1 MNILSGKERS
11 FTLLIVVSMLVSFAL
26 SYLGAV
32 DSLATYKWVNRA
44 ILLFFVISLWGLRS
58 SIKKFQDEIY
68 LIFLG
73 VSMLRLM
80 FYLGTVAII
89 LIKFPAM
96 KDTLAI
102 AILSGGF
109 VALSV
114 IEIVDLLRN
123 LRQI

>member
-1 MNILSGKERS
+1 
-11 FTLLIVVSMLVSFAL
+11 MLVSFAL
-26 SYLGAV
+26 SYLGEV
-32 DSLATYKWVNRA
+32 DSMVLYKRISYGV
-44 ILLFFVISLWGLRS
+44 LLFFILSLWGLRAGL
-58 SIKKFQDEIY
+58 KKFQDEIY

-80 FYLGTVAII
+80 FYLGIIAII
-89 LIKFPAM
+89 LIKFPSM

-102 AILSGGF
+102 AILSGGY

-123 LRQI
+123 LREI

>member
-1 MNILSGKERS
+1 MNLLFGKERS
-11 FTLLIVVSMLVSFAL
+11 ITIFIVISMLVSFAL
-26 SYLGAV
+26 SYLGEV
-32 DSLATYKWVNRA
+32 DSMVLYKRISYGV
-44 ILLFFVISLWGLRS
+44 LLFFILSLWGLRAGL
-58 SIKKFQDEIY
+58 KKFQDEIY

-80 FYLGTVAII
+80 FYLGIIAII
-89 LIKFPAM
+89 LIKFPSM

-102 AILSGGF
+102 AILSGGY

-123 LRQI
+123 LREI